1 MRRTDCRQE
10 KGSQLMGKNIKPII
24 PDFKSLIG
32 FLSSRE
38 ICELNSLGIEITR
51 TKGGFIMSPSLLG
64 VIRSRQ

>member
-1 MRRTDCRQE
+1 
-10 KGSQLMGKNIKPII
+10 MGKNIKPII
-24 PDFKSLIG
+24 PDFKSLIS

-51 TKGGFIMSPSLLG
+51 AKGGCIMSPSLLG